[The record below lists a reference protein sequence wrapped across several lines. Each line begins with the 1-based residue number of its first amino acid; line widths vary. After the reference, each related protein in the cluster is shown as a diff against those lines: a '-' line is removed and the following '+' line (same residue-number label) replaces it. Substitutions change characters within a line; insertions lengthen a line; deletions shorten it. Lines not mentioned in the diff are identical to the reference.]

1 MEIESPN
8 LSLCS
13 VMDDLWRK
21 KGHDLKMT
29 VYKVTVLIVIVVVM
43 VYNFSFDFN
52 DGVQGGANG
61 ADAGPD

>member
-8 LSLCS
+8 HPLCS

-29 VYKVTVLIVIVVVM
+29 VYKVTMLLVIVVTMHCNGLQV
-43 VYNFSFDFN
+43 VPVFNFFF
-52 DGVQGGANG
+52 
-61 ADAGPD
+61 

>member
-8 LSLCS
+8 LPLCS

-29 VYKVTVLIVIVVVM
+29 VYKVTMLIVIVVTMHCNGLQVVP
-43 VYNFSFDFN
+43 VYSFFF
-52 DGVQGGANG
+52 
-61 ADAGPD
+61 

>member
-29 VYKVTVLIVIVVVM
+29 VYKVSMLIVIVVTMHCNGLQV
-43 VYNFSFDFN
+43 VPVFNFFF
-52 DGVQGGANG
+52 
-61 ADAGPD
+61 

>member
-8 LSLCS
+8 LPLCS

-29 VYKVTVLIVIVVVM
+29 VYKVTMLIVIVVIK
-43 VYNFSFDFN
+43 VYNFFF
-52 DGVQGGANG
+52 
-61 ADAGPD
+61 